1 MFKLTVPSAMACIPS
16 RKCGS
21 SSETCFVGLGVSLSL
36 VGNYPRLHNQF
47 YTDLSEIRYHFTTC
61 GASGRNGPI
70 PIRQTCVEHYEEI
83 HSPIG
88 TSVFGFGPSTFFGAQ
103 GFRLPQA
110 GLYNITVAGAA
121 GGRGVCNTEF
131 GRGAVQRLQV
141 ELTLDY
147 ELLILVGQRGLS
159 PCEVDSFQP
168 ELQQLVCE
176 NPPRSFNESEEC
188 HTLWRGYLLE
198 AYNETIIDNESIID
212 HLSGGGGGGGASM
225 VRLRDAESEQFE
237 ARPLVV
243 AAGGGGSPARLV
255 YDGNRILDL
264 NSSLSVEEQ
273 YVLYLH
279 GTPYTQ
285 NDPIPYAI
293 RGYRDERLTLIY
305 PGAGGGWARDIGSI
319 FAAIDG
325 MPLSETQNFA
335 QGGAYCGEF
344 QTVISFPFGGV
355 YGGFGGGG
363 GGCGGGGGG
372 GGYMGG
378 SIILQSVANEFVGE
392 GGHSVYFNNSPV
404 VVIDRGSGYNFDS
417 LDGYVDIVLSDCGCV
432 HECIVDKQAD
442 QFECL
447 CPEDARLAPDQSD
460 CFKGEGSCNC
470 SDIVGSLHE
479 KRWLLSIS
487 VWPLAILDL

>member
-1 MFKLTVPSAMACIPS
+1 MACIPS

-36 VGNYPRLHNQF
+36 VGNYQWLHNQF
-47 YTDLSEIRYHFTTC
+47 YTDLSEIRYYFTTC
-61 GASGRNGPI
+61 GASGRNGPV
-70 PIRQTCVEHYEEI
+70 PIRQTCAEHYEEI

-88 TSVFGFGPSTFFGAQ
+88 TSVFGFGPNTFFGAQ

-159 PCEVDSFQP
+159 PCEVDSLLP

-176 NPPRSFNESEEC
+176 SPPRSFNESEEC
-188 HTLWRGYLLE
+188 HALWSRYLLE
-198 AYNETIIDNESIID
+198 AYNGSTVFLIG
-212 HLSGGGGGGGASM
+212 SGGGGGGGASM

-237 ARPLVV
+237 SRPLVV

-285 NDPIPYAI
+285 NYPIPYGI
-293 RGYRDERLTLIY
+293 RGYRDERFTIVY
-305 PGAGGGWARDIGSI
+305 PGAGGGWARNFGSI
-319 FAAIDG
+319 DAAIDG
-325 MPLSETQNFA
+325 MPLSESQNFA
-335 QGGAYCGEF
+335 QGGAYCGEL
-344 QTVISFPFGGV
+344 TPVLMYPFGGV

-378 SIILQSVANEFVGE
+378 SILLQGATNEYVGE

-417 LDGYVDIVLSDCGCV
+417 LDGYVDIVLSNCGCM
-432 HECIVDKQAD
+432 HECIVDEQAD

-447 CPEDARLAPDQSD
+447 CPKDARLAPDQSD
-460 CFKGEGSCNC
+460 CFKGEGSFNC
-470 SDIVGSLHE
+470 SDIV
-479 KRWLLSIS
+479 LLFT
-487 VWPLAILDL
+487 